1 MSKTTP
7 FNAYV
12 SAVGHYFPERI
23 VTNKHFE
30 SYLDTTDDWIQTR
43 TGISERRYLEKDQ
56 PTSYA
61 AVRAARMILEKRGIP
76 ANEID
81 LIIITTVTPDM
92 FYPSTAALVQNE
104 LGAKCWGFDL
114 SAACSGFIFG
124 LNTGVQFI
132 ENGTCK
138 KVLVIGADKMSSIAD
153 MEDRNTC
160 VLFGDGA
167 AGFLLEPT
175 EDKSIGIID
184 SILNMDGSGGEY
196 LYQPGGGSLNP
207 PTHET
212 VDKKMHFVHQEG
224 KVVFR
229 EAVKGM
235 ADVST
240 EIMERNNL
248 QSDDVAFLVPHQANM
263 RIIQATADRMGVGL
277 DKVMININKYGNTT
291 SCTIP
296 SCISEYFYDGKVK
309 KGDNLILSSFGAGF
323 TWGSI
328 LLKWAI

>member
-1 MSKTTP
+1 MSKKTP

-12 SAVGHYFPERI
+12 SAVGHYFPEKVI
-23 VTNKHFE
+23 TNKHFE
-30 SYLDTTDDWIQTR
+30 SYLDTTDDWIRTR

-61 AVRAARMILEKRGIP
+61 AVRAARMILEKRGIS
-76 ANEID
+76 AKEID

-92 FYPSTAALVQNE
+92 FYPSTAARVQNE

-124 LNTGVQFI
+124 LNTAAQFI

-138 KVLVIGADKMSSIAD
+138 KVLLIGADKMSSIAN

-175 EDKSIGIID
+175 EDKTIGVMD
-184 SILNMDGSGGEY
+184 ALLHMDGSGGEF
-196 LYQPGGGSLNP
+196 LCQPGGGSLNP

-235 ADVST
+235 ADISV
-240 EIMERNNL
+240 EIMEKNGL
-248 QSDDVAFLVPHQANM
+248 TSEDVAFLVPHQANL
-263 RIIQATADRMGVGL
+263 RIIQATADRMGVSL

-296 SCISEYFYDGKVK
+296 SCISEHFYEGKVK